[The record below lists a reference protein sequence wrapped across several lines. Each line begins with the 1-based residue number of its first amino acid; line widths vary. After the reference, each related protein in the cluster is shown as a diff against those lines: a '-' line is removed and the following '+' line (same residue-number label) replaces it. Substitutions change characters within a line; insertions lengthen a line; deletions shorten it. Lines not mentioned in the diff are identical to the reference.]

1 MLTELNNRYLEV
13 NASFGSPFVYSLTRR
28 GFYSEIN
35 NLLNAVIFGLAH
47 KRQLIVDQSQ
57 FDDLDWQCL
66 FATELPFVSAA
77 LTERVPAEWIISGI
91 HSPNFRKIRQWAKW
105 RHNIRIPLWFP
116 QMRIWGSMF
125 DVKREIA
132 QALTRPLVAATVPAG
147 LTEPFAAIHIRR
159 GDKTDGYMDGKQ
171 QLIIQGDDVDP
182 RTYIDMLMLKSPEI
196 KSIFVMTDNYSMIE
210 DLKQAGPDYSI
221 STLCHPE
228 EMGYYQPAFSSLE
241 PVQKADRIQRL
252 IAETQIAAAS
262 SIFLGGY
269 KSNVARFVRLSHAH
283 PDRCLSVDSQK
294 RWLPD

>member
-1 MLTELNNRYLEV
+1 MLTELNKRYLEI
-13 NASFGSPFVYSLTRR
+13 NASFGSPFVYSLTQR

-57 FDDLDWQCL
+57 FDDLDWRCL
-66 FATELPFVSAA
+66 FATELPFVSAE
-77 LTERVPAEWIISGI
+77 LTERVPDEWIISGI

-132 QALTRPLVAATVPAG
+132 QALTCPLLAATIPAG
-147 LTEPFAAIHIRR
+147 LTEPFAAMHIRR

-171 QLIIQGDDVDP
+171 QLVIQGDDVDP

-196 KSIFVMTDNYSMIE
+196 KSIFVMTDNFRMIE
-210 DLKQAGPDYSI
+210 DLKLAGPGYSI
-221 STLCHPE
+221 STLCNPE

-241 PVQKADRIQRL
+241 PEQKADRIQRL

-262 SIFLGGY
+262 SVFLGGY
-269 KSNVARFVRLSHAH
+269 RSNVARFVRLRHAR
-283 PDRCLSVDSQK
+283 PDRCFSVDSQK
-294 RWLPD
+294 RWLPV